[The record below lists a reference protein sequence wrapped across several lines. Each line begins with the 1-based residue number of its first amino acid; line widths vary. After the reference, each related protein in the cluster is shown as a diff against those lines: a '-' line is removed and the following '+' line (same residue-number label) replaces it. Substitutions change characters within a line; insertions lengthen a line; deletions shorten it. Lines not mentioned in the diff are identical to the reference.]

1 MIILGIDPGT
11 ATTGYGVISIS
22 SKKRILKTSSLKS
35 KAKKINLRMINYGC
49 IKTSPRL
56 EDAER
61 LKKINNDLTRIVNKY
76 KPKIL
81 AVENIFFFRNVK
93 SAIPVS
99 QAKGVIMLTAAKKNL
114 PVFEFSPLEV
124 KMTIDGYG
132 WAKKKK
138 VQQGIKSLFEL
149 KEIPKP
155 DDAADAL
162 GIAVCGAFKQCYY
175 KKETKEKIKKG

>member
-11 ATTGYGVISIS
+11 ATTGYGIISIS
-22 SKKRILKTSSLKS
+22 TKKRILKASSLKS
-35 KAKKINLRMINYGC
+35 KAKKINLRMIDYGC
-49 IKTSPRL
+49 IKTSSKS

-61 LKKINNDLTRIVNKY
+61 LKKINNDLVKIVKKY

-81 AVENIFFFRNVK
+81 AIENIFFFRNIK
-93 SAIPVS
+93 SALPVS
-99 QAKGVIMLTAAKKNL
+99 QAKGVIMFTAAKKNL

-138 VQQGIKSLFEL
+138 IQEGIKSLFEL

-162 GIAVCGAFKQCYY
+162 GIAICGAFQQCYY
-175 KKETKEKIKKG
+175 KKDLKKKIKKE

>member
-11 ATTGYGVISIS
+11 ATTGYGIISIS
-22 SKKRILKTSSLKS
+22 TKKRILKTSSLES
-35 KAKKINLRMINYGC
+35 KAKKINLKMISYGC
-49 IKTSPRL
+49 IKTSPKS

-61 LKKINNDLTRIVNKY
+61 LKKINNDLVKIVKKY

-81 AVENIFFFRNVK
+81 AIENIFFFRNIK
-93 SAIPVS
+93 SALPVS

-138 VQQGIKSLFEL
+138 IQEGIKSLFEL

-162 GIAVCGAFKQCYY
+162 GIAVCGAFQQCYY
-175 KKETKEKIKKG
+175 KKDLKRKAKKG